1 MLEHNLPHG
10 VWEELL
16 PHALRIIDE
25 IKKHGTSDPFWTFG
39 GGTVLMLRYQH
50 RVSKDIDIFVPDPQY
65 LGFVTPRLSDVAAA
79 VSLRYVEDQNSYVKL
94 MRPEGEI
101 DFVASLNL
109 TKPGYEEW
117 QILGNMIRVETA
129 VEIVAK
135 KLWHRGDRATSRDL
149 FDLSLVIEREPEE
162 LKMAAPFLL
171 RHADQFLEQILGR
184 SHVLKPQ
191 FEEID
196 ILNYHPSYEEALE
209 RVASFLGALKR
220 DMESK

>member
-1 MLEHNLPHG
+1 MNKVMRERKLPHG
-10 VWEELL
+10 VWETLL
-16 PHALRIIDE
+16 PHALRIIEE

-50 RVSKDIDIFVPDPQY
+50 RLSKDIDIFVPDPQY
-65 LGFVTPRLSDVAAA
+65 LGFVTPRLSDVAAD
-79 VSLRYVEDQNSYVKL
+79 VSSQYVEDQNSYVKL

-101 DFVASLNL
+101 DFVASPNL

-117 QILGNMIRVETA
+117 NILGNTIRVETA

-135 KLWHRGDRATSRDL
+135 KLWHRGNQVAARDL

-171 RHADQFLEQILGR
+171 RYKDQFIQQIQER

-191 FEEID
+191 FNEID
-196 ILNYHPSYEEALE
+196 VLTYRPSYEEAVE
-209 RVASFLGALKR
+209 RAVKFLGAL
-220 DMESK
+220 